1 MTVSKKTLEISGKPM
16 VPLILGYP
24 ALIFEEDGL
33 RKTTKVLRLVEHSAT
48 EIEFETENTQY
59 RLHIPMRRSIV

>member
-1 MTVSKKTLEISGKPM
+1 M